1 MSTTWF
7 IVLGVFTLSFA
18 ISWVRAIYQLKN
30 VAEEY
35 AKLFVDNAVMQEY
48 IDIIKSSNDLPVDE
62 ESVHRENFIKFL
74 SDSRDWAFNYI
85 EEVQGGLKEFV
96 DTIDKDIQY
105 FDQYGDSVAMKPNYE
120 TLIKISIAYKKLKE
134 LLPEGSETK

>member
-35 AKLFVDNAVMQEY
+35 AKLFVDNAVMKEY
-48 IDIIKSSNDLPVDE
+48 IDIVKSSNDLPLDE

-85 EEVQGGLKEFV
+85 EEVQGGLKEFI
-96 DTIDKDIQY
+96 DTINSATE
-105 FDQYGDSVAMKPNYE
+105 F
-120 TLIKISIAYKKLKE
+120 
-134 LLPEGSETK
+134 TK